1 MRNLVGEGS
10 TVKSEQALRRI
21 LGIDPGSNV
30 TGFGIVE
37 RSGGRIRH
45 VAHGT
50 LRAPRGACLAE
61 RLAAIQA
68 GLSRAIEEHRPEIAV
83 VERVFAG
90 RSARSALVLGHARGV
105 ALATAATAGLAVCEY
120 TAPEIKLAVV
130 GSGAAEKRQVQAMV
144 ERLLALDAAPALD
157 AADALAAAL
166 CHAHRGPLAGLTLG
180 MRTRGRSARGTGRLV
195 VRRAQ

>member
-1 MRNLVGEGS
+1 MRVLA
-10 TVKSEQALRRI
+10 QQPRRI
-21 LGIDPGSNV
+21 LGVDPGSTV
-30 TGFGIVE
+30 TGYGIVE
-37 RSGGRIRH
+37 RCGGRVRH

-50 LRAPRGACLAE
+50 VRTARGAPLAQ

-68 GLSRAIEEHRPEIAV
+68 GLARAIAEHRPEVAV

-105 ALATAATAGLAVCEY
+105 ALATAAAAGLAVCEY
-120 TAPEIKLAVV
+120 TAPEIKLSVV

-144 ERLLALDAAPALD
+144 ERLLALDAAPPVD

-166 CHAHRGPLAGLTLG
+166 CHAHRGPLAALAPYAG
-180 MRTRGRSARGTGRLV
+180 ARLRRRRAGDHLV
-195 VRRAQ
+195 VRRAR

>member
-1 MRNLVGEGS
+1 MRTLVGEGS
-10 TVKSEQALRRI
+10 AVTSELALRRI

-37 RSGGRIRH
+37 RRGGHVWH

-50 LRAPRGACLAE
+50 LRAPRGASLAE

-68 GLSRAIEEHRPEIAV
+68 GLSRAIEEHRPEVAV

-105 ALATAATAGLAVCEY
+105 ALATAAAAGL
-120 TAPEIKLAVV
+120 
-130 GSGAAEKRQVQAMV
+130 
-144 ERLLALDAAPALD
+144 
-157 AADALAAAL
+157 
-166 CHAHRGPLAGLTLG
+166 
-180 MRTRGRSARGTGRLV
+180 
-195 VRRAQ
+195 

>member
-1 MRNLVGEGS
+1 MQVGS
-10 TVKSEQALRRI
+10 LPRRI
-21 LGIDPGSNV
+21 LGVDPGSSV
-30 TGFGIVE
+30 TGYGVVE
-37 RSGGRIRH
+37 RCGGRVRH

-50 LRAPRGACLAE
+50 LRSARGAALAE

-68 GLSRAIEEHRPEIAV
+68 GLARAIAEHRPEVAV

-105 ALATAATAGLAVCEY
+105 ALATAAAAGLAVVEY

-130 GSGAAEKRQVQAMV
+130 GTGAAEKRQVQAMV
-144 ERLLALDAAPALD
+144 ARLLGLDGAPALD

-166 CHAHRGPLAGLTLG
+166 CHAHRGPLGGFALAVAGAG
-180 MRTRGRSARGTGRLV
+180 RGRASRAASRLV
-195 VRRAQ
+195 VRRAP